1 MAIIVDLVILG
12 IILLC
17 VIVGYVRG
25 LTGSLIKI
33 LSFVIAIVIAFIL
46 FIPISN
52 LVINS
57 TQIDEELEKSIRE
70 MIVQDNENKDE
81 KMPEAITDYIGQQI
95 EQAADSA
102 KETIADNTAR
112 EVSITIVKA
121 GTWIILF
128 ILARVLLICLKFIT
142 GLIAKLPVIKQ
153 CDKLGGIIYGLI
165 EGLILI
171 YVLFAII
178 SFVSPMTSG
187 TLVSAINQ
195 SYVGNI
201 MYNNNLLL
209 NIVF

>member
-17 VIVGYVRG
+17 IIVGYVRG

-46 FIPISN
+46 FIPISS
-52 LVINS
+52 LVINN

-81 KMPEAITDYIGQQI
+81 KMPEAITDYIGRQI

-128 ILARVLLICLKFIT
+128 ILARIILICLKFIT

-153 CDKLGGIIYGLI
+153 CDKIGGIIYGLI

>member
-17 VIVGYVRG
+17 IIVGYVRG

-46 FIPISN
+46 FIPISS
-52 LVINS
+52 LVINN
-57 TQIDEELEKSIRE
+57 TQIDEKLEQSIRE
-70 MIVQDNENKDE
+70 MIVQNNENKEE
-81 KMPEAITDYIGQQI
+81 KMPEAITDYIGRQI

-112 EVSITIVKA
+112 EVSTTIVKA

-128 ILARVLLICLKFIT
+128 ILARIILICLKFIT

-153 CDKLGGIIYGLI
+153 CDKIGGIIYGLI
-165 EGLILI
+165 EGLIII
-171 YVLFAII
+171 YVLLAII
-178 SFVSPMTSG
+178 SFVSPMTNG

-195 SYVGNI
+195 SYVGNM

-209 NIVF
+209 DIVF

>member
-81 KMPEAITDYIGQQI
+81 KMPEAITDYIGRQI

-102 KETIADNTAR
+102 KETIADSTAR
-112 EVSITIVKA
+112 EVSTTIVKA

-128 ILARVLLICLKFIT
+128 ILARIILICLKFIT

-153 CDKLGGIIYGLI
+153 CDKIGGIIYGLI
-165 EGLILI
+165 EGLIII
-171 YVLFAII
+171 YVLLAII
-178 SFVSPMTSG
+178 SFVSPMTNG

-195 SYVGNI
+195 SYVGNM

-209 NIVF
+209 DIVF

>member
-46 FIPISN
+46 FIPISK